1 MYTAPDV
8 LIVVLKRFLFD
19 THTGNS
25 MVYRQKLDTHVSFPI
40 EGLDLTRLG
49 ARSIDTRSLVC
60 WLGNICV
67 LEMTSGAD
75 FLEFLGWWKCP

>member
-40 EGLDLTRLG
+40 EGLDLTRWVLDARSPFCDPRVATLG
-49 ARSIDTRSLVC
+49 A
-60 WLGNICV
+60 
-67 LEMTSGAD
+67 
-75 FLEFLGWWKCP
+75 

>member
-1 MYTAPDV
+1 MDVYTVPDV

-40 EGLDLTRLG
+40 EGLDLTRC
-49 ARSIDTRSLVC
+49 VC
-60 WLGNICV
+60 VCV
-67 LEMTSGAD
+67 LSTV
-75 FLEFLGWWKCP
+75 LG

>member
-19 THTGNS
+19 SHVGNS

-40 EGLDLTRLG
+40 EGLDLTRCVYGCMGVGVGLG
-49 ARSIDTRSLVC
+49 EGV
-60 WLGNICV
+60 GV
-67 LEMTSGAD
+67 
-75 FLEFLGWWKCP
+75 GW